1 MLSSKNTGLIG
12 ETFGHRGLLMTL
24 SEEHSVLDC
33 NKFTLIHT
41 YSTLTHTQISCLV
54 RKIML
59 TSQMELN
66 SGTPL
71 LSDLWDLKNNTI
83 CNTRD

>member
-1 MLSSKNTGLIG
+1 
-12 ETFGHRGLLMTL
+12 MTL

-41 YSTLTHTQISCLV
+41 YPTLTHTQISRLV

-66 SGTPL
+66 SRRPL

-83 CNTRD
+83 CKTHN